1 MQISHYNS
9 VLHFLIDFAILGCD
23 VSEKSIR
30 AVRQVFQD
38 IGPKLNL
45 SANPL
50 IRNYPPVIVK
60 QYLATNHLKRC
71 VLVVDAETV
80 KASYGNLSHRKDE
93 YEDLLNT
100 AAEEVGK
107 IGFYP
112 WNEKKRFCFLLAVSQ
127 VGRQCV
133 SSLPS
138 PHAGCTPSRRVLCQL
153 FTISKLFNYATL
165 PS

>member
-1 MQISHYNS
+1 MQISHCNS

-60 QYLATNHLKRC
+60 QYLATNHLKHC

-80 KASYGNLSHRKDE
+80 KDTYGSVYLSHLKDE
-93 YEDLLNT
+93 YDDLLNT

-112 WNEKKRFCFLLAVSQ
+112 CNEKKRFF
-127 VGRQCV
+127 
-133 SSLPS
+133 
-138 PHAGCTPSRRVLCQL
+138 
-153 FTISKLFNYATL
+153 F
-165 PS
+165 